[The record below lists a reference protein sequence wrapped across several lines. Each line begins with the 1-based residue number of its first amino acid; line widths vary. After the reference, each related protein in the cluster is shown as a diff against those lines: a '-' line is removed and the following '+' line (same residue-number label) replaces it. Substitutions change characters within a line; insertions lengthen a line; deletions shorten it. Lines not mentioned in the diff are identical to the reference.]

1 MEDIKKLKEIELEI
15 FRHFIEICNENSLRY
30 FVVGGTALGAV
41 RHKGFIPWD
50 DDIDVALPRGD
61 YEKFL
66 IAAQKSLPSN
76 MFLQTYIT
84 DKNYPNPF
92 AKLRQSDTAFIEK
105 STSKI
110 KMNHGVYVDIFPLD
124 GYSRSGIKGKLLGL
138 KEKILKISVASV
150 FVSGNIS
157 KNKFRA
163 IVKRAI
169 ARLLP
174 DYRASVRCLDTMYK
188 KIPYEDA
195 EIIVNFCGAWAEKE
209 IMPKAYFGDGIEG
222 EFEGIKVVLP
232 AKTHEYLT
240 ALYGDYMTLPPE
252 EERVGHHYY
261 TVIDLEKSYKEYI
274 NNANA

>member
-15 FRHFIEICNENSLRY
+15 FRQFIEICNENSLRY

-66 IAAQKSLPSN
+66 SIAQSSLPGN

-92 AKLRQSDTAFIEK
+92 AKLRRSDTAFIEK

-124 GYSRSGIKGKLLGL
+124 GYSCSSIKRKLFGI
-138 KEKILKISVASV
+138 KEKILKISIGSV
-150 FVSGNIS
+150 FVSGNAS

-174 DYRASVRCLDTMYK
+174 DYRASVRRLDTMYK
-188 KIPYEDA
+188 KVPYEDA
-195 EIIVNFCGAWAEKE
+195 EIIANFCGAWAEKE
-209 IMPKAYFGDGIEG
+209 VMPKAYFGDGIEG

-261 TVIDLEKSYKEYI
+261 TVIDLEKSYKEYV

>member
-1 MEDIKKLKEIELEI
+1 MEKIKKLKEIELEL
-15 FRHFIEICNENSLRY
+15 FKQFVRICEKNSLRY

-66 IAAQKSLPSN
+66 SIAQSWLPEN

-92 AKLRQSDTAFIEK
+92 AKLRRSDTAFIEK
-105 STSKI
+105 SASRI
-110 KMNHGVYVDIFPLD
+110 KMNHGVYIDIFPLD
-124 GYSRSGIKGKLLGL
+124 GYSRPGIKGKLFGL
-138 KEKILKISVASV
+138 KEKILKISAGSV

-174 DYRASVRCLDTMYK
+174 DYRASVKRLDTMYK
-188 KIPYEDA
+188 K
-195 EIIVNFCGAWAEKE
+195 FRT
-209 IMPKAYFGDGIEG
+209 
-222 EFEGIKVVLP
+222 
-232 AKTHEYLT
+232 KTLKSLQISA
-240 ALYGDYMTLPPE
+240 ALGLK
-252 EERVGHHYY
+252 R
-261 TVIDLEKSYKEYI
+261 K
-274 NNANA
+274 

>member
-92 AKLRQSDTAFIEK
+92 AKLRQSNTAFIEK

-174 DYRASVRCLDTMYK
+174 DYRASVRRLDTMYK

-232 AKTHEYLT
+232 EKTHEYLT

-261 TVIDLEKSYKEYI
+261 TVIDLGKSYKEYI

>member
-124 GYSRSGIKGKLLGL
+124 GYSRSGIRGKLLGL
-138 KEKILKISVASV
+138 KEKISVASV

-157 KNKFRA
+157 RNKFRA

-174 DYRASVRCLDTMYK
+174 DYRASVRRLDTMYK

>member
-1 MEDIKKLKEIELEI
+1 MEKTKKLKEIELEL
-15 FRHFIEICNENSLRY
+15 FKQFVRICEKNSLRY

-66 IAAQKSLPSN
+66 SIAQSWLPEN

-92 AKLRQSDTAFIEK
+92 AKLRRSDTAFIEK
-105 STSKI
+105 SASRI
-110 KMNHGVYVDIFPLD
+110 KMNHGVYIDIFPLD
-124 GYSRSGIKGKLLGL
+124 GYSRSGIKGKLFGL
-138 KEKILKISVASV
+138 KEKILKISVGSV

-163 IVKRAI
+163 IVKKAI
-169 ARLLP
+169 VRLLH
-174 DYRASVRCLDTMYK
+174 DYRASVRRLDTMYK

-195 EIIVNFCGAWAEKE
+195 EIIANFCGAWAEKE
-209 IMPKAYFGDGIEG
+209 VMPKAYFGDGIEG

-232 AKTHEYLT
+232 EKTHEYLT

-261 TVIDLEKSYKEYI
+261 TVIDLEKSYKDYI
-274 NNANA
+274 

>member
-1 MEDIKKLKEIELEI
+1 
-15 FRHFIEICNENSLRY
+15 
-30 FVVGGTALGAV
+30 
-41 RHKGFIPWD
+41 
-50 DDIDVALPRGD
+50 
-61 YEKFL
+61 
-66 IAAQKSLPSN
+66 
-76 MFLQTYIT
+76 
-84 DKNYPNPF
+84 
-92 AKLRQSDTAFIEK
+92 
-105 STSKI
+105 
-110 KMNHGVYVDIFPLD
+110 MNHGVYVDIFPLD

-174 DYRASVRCLDTMYK
+174 DYRASVRRLDTMYK

-232 AKTHEYLT
+232 EKTHEYLT

-261 TVIDLEKSYKEYI
+261 TVIDLGKSYKEYI

>member
-1 MEDIKKLKEIELEI
+1 MEDIKKLKKIELEI

-174 DYRASVRCLDTMYK
+174 DYRASVRRLDTMYK

-195 EIIVNFCGAWAEKE
+195 EIIVKFCGAWAEKE

-232 AKTHEYLT
+232 EKTHEYLT